1 MAIGTTVY
9 VLSSSAYFECSLVA
23 AFSAALPA
31 SIVVSATYKAATV
44 STTAASY
51 IKDRP
56 SFQGTGV
63 WPSGLI
69 IIIIIIPNIIISNI
83 IINIIIINIVIIL
96 LLLSILFY
104 YYCQYYYNIIYNNY
118 NYYYYWNYYH
128 YHYHHHQHYHHHHYY
143 YSNDTDNIRSSAIIR
158 TLLVKRGRELAT
170 CPHKT
175 KMLRKQSDL

>member
-1 MAIGTTVY
+1 MFSRALHILNAPLLQ
-9 VLSSSAYFECSLVA
+9 LSPPRFQPRSWSLPHTRQPLCRPPQRLISRIA
-23 AFSAALPA
+23 HHSRGPE
-31 SIVVSATYKAATV
+31 SGRPVSLLLLLL
-44 STTAASY
+44 
-51 IKDRP
+51 
-56 SFQGTGV
+56 F
-63 WPSGLI
+63 LI
-69 IIIIIIPNIIISNI
+69 LLFL
-83 IINIIIINIVIIL
+83 IL
-96 LLLSILFY
+96 LLLLLLILLLFY

-175 KMLRKQSDL
+175 KMLRKQ